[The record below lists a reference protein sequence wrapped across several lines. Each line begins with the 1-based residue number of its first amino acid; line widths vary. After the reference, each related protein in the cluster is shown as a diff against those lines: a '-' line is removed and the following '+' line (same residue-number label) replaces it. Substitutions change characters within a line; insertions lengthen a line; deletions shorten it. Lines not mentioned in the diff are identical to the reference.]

1 MPRDY
6 RVSLDDILESAAL
19 IRDYARGMTVRD
31 LASDRK
37 TLDAIVRNLEVIG
50 EAVKSLPEDLRS
62 KNPDVGWRKI
72 AGLRDILIHQY
83 FGIDVEI
90 IWDVVKNKLP
100 ALEERVRRMLDE

>member
-6 RVSLDDILESAAL
+6 RVSLDDILESTAL
-19 IRDYARGMTVRD
+19 IRDYSQGMTLGD
-31 LASDRK
+31 LAGDRK

-50 EAVKSLPEDLRS
+50 EAVKSLPDELRL
-62 KNPDVGWRKI
+62 KNPEVEWRKI

-90 IWDVVKNKLP
+90 IWDVIKNKLP
-100 ALEERVRRMLDE
+100 ALEEHVRRMLKE

>member
-1 MPRDY
+1 
-6 RVSLDDILESAAL
+6 
-19 IRDYARGMTVRD
+19 MTVRD

-50 EAVKSLPEDLRS
+50 EAVKSLPDDLRS
-62 KNPDVGWRKI
+62 RNPDVGWHKI
-72 AGLRDILIHQY
+72 AGLRGILIHQY

-100 ALEERVRRMLDE
+100 ALEERVREMLDE